1 MFADNI
7 QYIELNA
14 GRHMGMLLSKTSMH
28 LSCIFLVVAVLQLCC
43 PVAMLRN
50 SLSIARHLLVSGQ
63 PGHQSVTVLLAAQSW
78 LGHQQQ
84 QMRASSNIARALM
97 PRTASLEQAGGLHR
111 MVLRGHTG
119 PIGKVLLTPGGTD
132 VVTGILLLH
141 TSAACSTTATESE
154 PRRQFEQFMHMQ
166 TASLLFWS

>member
-1 MFADNI
+1 
-7 QYIELNA
+7 
-14 GRHMGMLLSKTSMH
+14 
-28 LSCIFLVVAVLQLCC
+28 
-43 PVAMLRN
+43 MLRN
-50 SLSIARHLLVSGQ
+50 SLSIAQQHLLVSGQ
-63 PGHQSVTVLLAAQSW
+63 SGRQSVTVLLAVQSW

-141 TSAACSTTATESE
+141 TWPAQSTAATESKH
-154 PRRQFEQFMHMQ
+154 RRESEQ
-166 TASLLFWS
+166 

>member
-1 MFADNI
+1 M
-7 QYIELNA
+7 
-14 GRHMGMLLSKTSMH
+14 HHSMACH
-28 LSCIFLVVAVLQLCC
+28 GGCDSSCAAAVLHKLHCC
-43 PVAMLRN
+43 AAC
-50 SLSIARHLLVSGQ
+50 SLQPQQHLMVSRQ
-63 PGHQSVTVLLAAQSW
+63 PEHQSVSVLLAVQSW

-132 VVTGILLLH
+132 VVTGMLSLH
-141 TSAACSTTATESE
+141 T
-154 PRRQFEQFMHMQ
+154 
-166 TASLLFWS
+166 